1 MLFPT
6 AVAARQA
13 NWHFEMT
20 PRDKSQAVMCVAA
33 NHQHQTQERYSRSP
47 RRHHKVK
54 LRFPLAH
61 LRLQFAAS
69 VAASVDASRAA
80 FWGVLVQGLAERG
93 PHLSCPLSRY

>member
-33 NHQHQTQERYSRSP
+33 NHKHQTQERYHRSP

-80 FWGVLVQGLAERG
+80 FWGSSSARVSGEG
-93 PHLSCPLSRY
+93 PPFELPS

>member
-1 MLFPT
+1 MSMLFPT

-20 PRDKSQAVMCVAA
+20 LRDKSQAVMCVAA

-47 RRHHKVK
+47 RHHKVK

-69 VAASVDASRAA
+69 VAASVDAS
-80 FWGVLVQGLAERG
+80 
-93 PHLSCPLSRY
+93 PSRILGEF